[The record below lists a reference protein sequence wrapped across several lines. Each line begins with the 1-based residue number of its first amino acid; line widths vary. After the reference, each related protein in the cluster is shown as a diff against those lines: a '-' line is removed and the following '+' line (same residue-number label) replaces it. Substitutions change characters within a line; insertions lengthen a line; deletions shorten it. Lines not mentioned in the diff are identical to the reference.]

1 MGVGSGW
8 AGPLMLLLL
17 LLACR
22 ASPTIT
28 SARRPRLL
36 NLSRVARPPTSPA
49 GLPVPLARGQM
60 QYTLDLLASPAS
72 REGTDEH
79 EDARL
84 ASQLT
89 VEAQL
94 LPWAVGVG
102 AGGGMGCL
110 EASVATRAAH
120 LALQHHPPPAGV
132 ALLVLPPP
140 PDFTC
145 TERHGVEFLLTQMM
159 SPSTRALIGGV
170 EPGLCRVANHL
181 ARKYDK
187 LFLSWSCLEIPS
199 REVDRAPPPRTQ
211 TREEEEENEEKENEN
226 EEGGKAEE
234 ETSGENIN
242 NNNNSGRDS
251 EAEAGDKDEEG
262 RGSHLAL
269 VTPTSLQVARAM
281 HAALAHLGWRHVT
294 IVTLDWSY
302 WRGVAHQLDVQL
314 RAHNSL
320 VAALAVL
327 PPVPSQTNI
336 THVFSS
342 SATRYVKA
350 YLLVVPAWSAVVGQ
364 IIRVA
369 EIQGVTR
376 HAAFLVCDP
385 LFAPVPA
392 PATPSEH
399 TPGQPS
405 RFEGL
410 TQLTS
415 VPVEAARGVMV
426 LAAAG
431 GGRGQD
437 ASHPHA
443 STAAGVPQDGKLL
456 TAGSGDRR
464 RVVPASPPPPQTH
477 HQPPAEVVVNKSMDY
492 ERSAVVTRLVYD
504 SVSLLSHLLRAN
516 VGAVHLRRQP
526 AGATNLTGEELR
538 PRDGAKA
545 LRRRRAGGDG
555 KMPRPRHPGSQRE
568 RGFFQGFPRLG
579 TKSRRSRSP
588 RGRGARAGGEPREE
602 EEERER
608 ERLYFEMKT
617 LDKARE
623 DEEFERRLESIIGSR
638 RISSPVGDA
647 SWVREGSRN
656 RSRAVEMRIKQPTSF
671 PGMQGRGAVAPSGER
686 SFDFL
691 LLDWLPSSGQLS
703 VVLALQAAPPGV
715 AKAGV
720 DEDVF
725 EVVTES
731 EIDWAY
737 DTLVPRDQDCGGG
750 AICGYMAAA
759 PLAPGYVVM
768 IVLCLLFLMA
778 ACCGCAA
785 VIRKRIRQKEMSR
798 GPYKILLTS
807 SDLTLSSR
815 PDSAHRK
822 VGDYVC
828 IAGCVLSVLPG
839 SAGPGD
845 RPDLLRGSLSSPH
858 RPSPHDSL
866 LSTAS
871 HVINKEGEEAKAK
884 YNGDFVHVKYF
895 HVHAGGNFEV
905 KNRTMTLLKQMRDLR
920 HENINGFLG
929 MLCDP
934 IRPGLVMEYCSRKSL
949 EDIIRQE
956 DIKLDWSFRL
966 SLLTDLVRGM
976 RYLHGSLLRH
986 HGRLTSRNCVI
997 DARWVLKVTD
1007 YGLPGIYEYQN
1018 LNQPARP
1025 LRDLLWKAPE
1035 LLRDESLMAKGT
1047 QAGDVFSLAIIMQ
1060 EVVVRG
1066 APYCMV
1072 QLSHQ
1077 EIIARLKKPP
1087 PMIRPSVSKGAAPPD
1102 AINIMK
1108 QCWAELP
1115 EMRPDFNQIND
1126 LFKKLNQGRRQN
1138 IVDTMFHMLEK
1149 YSSNL
1154 EELIKDRTEQ
1164 LDLEKKK
1171 TEQLLNR
1178 MLPSSVA
1185 NQLKLG
1191 MPVAPEEFE
1200 EVTIY
1205 FSDIVGFT
1213 SISAY
1218 STPFEVV
1225 DLLNDLYTAFD
1236 STINHYNVYK
1246 VETIGDAYMVVGG
1259 APKKID
1265 DHASQIATMALDLL
1279 HLSGKF
1285 RIRHLHNIPL
1295 MLRIGIH
1302 TGPCCAGVVGMTMP
1316 RYCLFGDTVNTAS
1329 RMESTGSAWR
1339 IHVSEKTWSVLR
1351 DVGGYHLEY
1360 RGLTKLKGKGE
1371 MNTYWLLGKEG
1382 FNKELP
1388 VPPEIGY
1395 SHGLDEELVRQGRQ
1409 HYMNR
1414 RDSAVESL
1422 TTARGFSSIQAARL
1436 QSLADDAADGTSHS
1450 GCEGIAG
1457 ALQEDGEACVGG
1469 GVGLERDQGEA
1480 SCAGLPNGRALG
1492 GAAGAAGT
1500 GPEPF
1505 RSNKGKS
1512 SSSTKSASK
1521 SSCKNRNQSAVPKI
1535 PCGMGVQGVRRLS
1548 RDSSDNSPIGRPSS
1562 VPPLLE
1568 NHVAHA
1574 PEGQGCE
1581 SQRGSGLRSHPLEEG
1596 ITSTPRC
1603 STPTRSHPLQDD
1615 PEEAALRPSS
1625 LSRGSR
1631 REASRGTTAAPHSTS
1646 PPVLCH
1652 NKIFPQHGG
1661 TGSGM
1666 EDQSASWGHTPFP
1679 SFLPQPRE
1687 GAGRG
1692 QQAGTTVECQVHP
1705 FLQDAPP
1712 SPTESTML

>member
-1 MGVGSGW
+1 
-8 AGPLMLLLL
+8 
-17 LLACR
+17 
-22 ASPTIT
+22 
-28 SARRPRLL
+28 
-36 NLSRVARPPTSPA
+36 
-49 GLPVPLARGQM
+49 
-60 QYTLDLLASPAS
+60 
-72 REGTDEH
+72 
-79 EDARL
+79 
-84 ASQLT
+84 
-89 VEAQL
+89 
-94 LPWAVGVG
+94 
-102 AGGGMGCL
+102 
-110 EASVATRAAH
+110 
-120 LALQHHPPPAGV
+120 
-132 ALLVLPPP
+132 
-140 PDFTC
+140 
-145 TERHGVEFLLTQMM
+145 MM

-187 LFLSWSCLEIPS
+187 LFLSWSCLETPF
-199 REVDRAPPPRTQ
+199 A
-211 TREEEEENEEKENEN
+211 REEDVSTTRKEENEEVDDETKVDEDENGEKEEKKKKKKKKKEEQINELEEEQEEKGQESDKEEETN
-226 EEGGKAEE
+226 IEGGNISEGGTKAEE
-234 ETSGENIN
+234 RGEA
-242 NNNNSGRDS
+242 S
-251 EAEAGDKDEEG
+251 
-262 RGSHLAL
+262 GSHVAL

-281 HAALAHLGWRHVT
+281 QATLSHLGWRHVT

-302 WRGVAHQLDVQL
+302 WRLVAHQVDVQL
-314 RAHNSL
+314 RAYRNL

-327 PPVPSQTNI
+327 PPSPSNANI
-336 THVFSS
+336 THVFSP
-342 SATRYVKA
+342 SAARFVKA
-350 YLLVVPAWSAVVGQ
+350 YILVVPAWSAVVGH
-364 IIRVA
+364 ILSVA
-369 EIQGVTR
+369 ESKGITS
-376 HAAFLVCDP
+376 HAAFIVCDP
-385 LFAPVPA
+385 LFAPTPA
-392 PATPSEH
+392 PAPAPTQTP
-399 TPGQPS
+399 TPERYRP
-405 RFEGL
+405 L
-410 TQLTS
+410 AQLTGA
-415 VPVEAARGVMV
+415 PKEAARAVMI
-426 LAAAG
+426 LAATG
-431 GGRGQD
+431 GGR
-437 ASHPHA
+437 AVVATRPHA
-443 STAAGVPQDGKLL
+443 SGPQDGQLL
-456 TAGSGDRR
+456 AIEGSGKDDKRR
-464 RVVPASPPPPQTH
+464 ENMSPTSSPTLPPQLPSDVAT
-477 HQPPAEVVVNKSMDY
+477 NSSMDS

-516 VGAVHLRRQP
+516 VGAVHLWRQP
-526 AGATNLTGEELR
+526 GGGGGGGGDGNTSAGEAWPWDMR
-538 PRDGAKA
+538 AQ
-545 LRRRRAGGDG
+545 RRRRAGGS
-555 KMPRPRHPGSQRE
+555 MRAPRARHPGSQRE
-568 RGFFQGFPRLG
+568 RGLFLTFPN
-579 TKSRRSRSP
+579 RRSRSAH
-588 RGRGARAGGEPREE
+588 GRSGRSNGEPRDQEA
-602 EEERER
+602 ERER

-617 LDKARE
+617 LTKARE
-623 DEEFERRLESIIGSR
+623 GEEFERRLESIIGSR
-638 RISSPVGDA
+638 RIAAPASSAAWG
-647 SWVREGSRN
+647 REGGRGNKSRP
-656 RSRAVEMRIKQPTSF
+656 VEMRIMRPTTF
-671 PGMQGRGAVAPSGER
+671 PGLRGRGAINPSGQR
-686 SFDFL
+686 TFDFL
-691 LLDWLPSSGQLS
+691 LLDWRPATEQLA
-703 VVLALQAAPPGV
+703 VVLALTAAPPGLD
-715 AKAGV
+715 KAGV
-720 DEDVF
+720 DEEIY
-725 EVVTES
+725 EVVGAAD
-731 EIDWAY
+731 IDWAH
-737 DTLVPRDQDCGGG
+737 DTPIPRDQECGGG
-750 AICGYMAAA
+750 AICGYMVAGVR
-759 PLAPGYVVM
+759 LAPIYVVI
-768 IVLCLLFLMA
+768 IVACLLFLLA
-778 ACCGCAA
+778 ACLGCAA

-815 PDSAHRK
+815 PDSGHKK

-839 SAGPGD
+839 STGPGD
-845 RPDLLRGSLSSPH
+845 RPDLLRGSFSSPH

-871 HVINKEGEEAKAK
+871 HVINKDGEEAKAK
-884 YNGDFVHVKYF
+884 YNGDFVHVRYF
-895 HVHAGGNFEV
+895 HVHAGNFEV

-920 HENINGFLG
+920 HENLNGFLG

-934 IRPGLVMEYCSRKSL
+934 VRPGLVMEYCSRKSL

-1018 LNQPARP
+1018 LSQPNRP

-1047 QAGDVFSLAIIMQ
+1047 QAADVFSLAIIMQ

-1072 QLSHQ
+1072 QLTTQ

-1102 AINIMK
+1102 AINVMK
-1108 QCWAELP
+1108 QCWAEQP

-1138 IVDTMFHMLEK
+1138 IVDTMFQMLEK

-1185 NQLKLG
+1185 DQLKLG

-1236 STINHYNVYK
+1236 ATINHYNVYK

-1295 MLRIGIH
+1295 MVRIGIH

-1351 DVGGYHLEY
+1351 DVGGYQLEY

-1371 MNTYWLLGKEG
+1371 MPTYWLLGKEG
-1382 FNKELP
+1382 FKKELP
-1388 VPPEIGY
+1388 VPPEI
-1395 SHGLDEELVRQGRQ
+1395 GLDEELVRQGRQ

-1422 TTARGFSSIQAARL
+1422 TTARGFSSIQTARM
-1436 QSLADDAADGTSHS
+1436 QNYDGPEEAAADSGSPTSTS
-1450 GCEGIAG
+1450 QGPGSSTQEAG
-1457 ALQEDGEACVGG
+1457 AGPCGDAGAGTLK
-1469 GVGLERDQGEA
+1469 DQVEGA
-1480 SCAGLPNGRALG
+1480 AATTSAGLPNGRALG
-1492 GAAGAAGT
+1492 GGAGAGV
-1500 GPEPF
+1500 GGGVEPP

-1521 SSCKNRNQSAVPKI
+1521 SSYKNRGMGAVGSGQS
-1535 PCGMGVQGVRRLS
+1535 CGMGVPARRLS
-1548 RDSSDNSPIGRPSS
+1548 RDACDKFLPAKTSSGAA
-1562 VPPLLE
+1562 LLE
-1568 NHVAHA
+1568 NHVGH
-1574 PEGQGCE
+1574 GVNGGGGGGDGGGSSGWSDGCGGGDGVE
-1581 SQRGSGLRSHPLEEG
+1581 AQRSTGQRGHGVQEAGGPGS
-1596 ITSTPRC
+1596 PRC
-1603 STPTRSHPLQDD
+1603 PTLARRYPPQ
-1615 PEEAALRPSS
+1615 EEAAEAEPRIANHG
-1625 LSRGSR
+1625 RESR
-1631 REASRGTTAAPHSTS
+1631 REVPRPAS
-1646 PPVLCH
+1646 PPMVCH
-1652 NKIFPQHGG
+1652 NKILPQHAGG
-1661 TGSGM
+1661 TSPVREGQG
-1666 EDQSASWGHTPFP
+1666 QAASLSHNPYP
-1679 SFLPQPRE
+1679 SFLPPPTE
-1687 GAGRG
+1687 VPGR
-1692 QQAGTTVECQVHP
+1692 AKRKAASALECKVHP
-1705 FLQDAPP
+1705 FLQDPPP